1 MLLAIGL
8 KHEVAHGS
16 LRLTI
21 SEETTDED
29 IAYMLETIPTI
40 VNRLREMSPL
50 WETIMKQEAAA
61 KA

>member
-1 MLLAIGL
+1 M

-29 IAYMLETIPTI
+29 IEYIAQQVPLV

-50 WETIMKQEAAA
+50 WERIVKGEDV
-61 KA
+61 K